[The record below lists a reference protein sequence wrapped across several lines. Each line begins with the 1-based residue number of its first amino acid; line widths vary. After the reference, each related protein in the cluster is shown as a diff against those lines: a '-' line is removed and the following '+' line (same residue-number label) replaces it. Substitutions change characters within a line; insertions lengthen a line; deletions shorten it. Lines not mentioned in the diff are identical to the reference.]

1 MSPVSVSVTLF
12 NGTTAATHDGLDGVP
27 RRIGRSSLLWLDVPR
42 EEQAL
47 RQAAERLGL
56 EDGTVQ
62 RALESEGGKPT
73 IDDREQYTHLNMRV
87 PAREVEGDLEVIDCI
102 VGERWVVTV
111 HDRPV
116 ALLDDFRERASG
128 SGATG
133 RLDGPG
139 FLATLLEWVLGEYSA
154 AFEEV
159 ESKLEETDVRALE
172 GRLGDP
178 DTEMR
183 RLVGLRRHIGSLQQA
198 LTSHREAILS
208 LTHPELDALASEE
221 SARRF
226 RALVDRFDV
235 TLDTARDA
243 RTSVVASFDVLMART
258 EHRTN
263 EILKVLTLASV
274 VFLPGSLIA
283 AVLGMNFQ
291 VALFEH
297 PDVFWVVVGGVLAFI
312 AVTVLAARRHRWI

>member
-1 MSPVSVSVTLF
+1 VTPSVTLF
-12 NGTTAATHDGLDGVP
+12 DGASATTHDGLDSVP
-27 RRIGRSSLLWLDVPR
+27 RRLGRSCLLWLDLPR
-42 EEQAL
+42 EEQAMAD
-47 RQAAERLGL
+47 AAERFGIAD
-56 EDGTVQ
+56 ETVRRVIDANGST
-62 RALESEGGKPT
+62 RA
-73 IDDREQYTHLNMRV
+73 IDDRENYTHLNARV
-87 PAREVEGDLEVIDCI
+87 PARELDGDLAVIDCI

-111 HDRPV
+111 RDQPISV
-116 ALLDDFRERASG
+116 LDEFRERASG

-133 RLDGPG
+133 KLDGPG
-139 FLATLLEWVLGEYSA
+139 FLATLLEWVLGEYAA
-154 AFEEV
+154 AFETVADE
-159 ESKLEETDVRALE
+159 LEETDVRALE

-183 RLVGLRRHIGSLQQA
+183 RLVGLRRHIGSLQRA
-198 LTSHREAILS
+198 LTSHREAIMA

-235 TLDTARDA
+235 TLDAARDA

-274 VFLPGSLIA
+274 VFLPGSLLAGI
-283 AVLGMNFQ
+283 LGMNFK
-291 VALFEH
+291 VGLFDH
-297 PDVFWVVVGGVLAFI
+297 PGVFWAVVTGVLVFI
-312 AVTVLAARRHRWI
+312 TGTTLAARRRRWI